1 MTKLKAGITGFRMD
15 VSPWEQ
21 FEILRRIGY
30 RTSENA
36 VMQLMRMEGDLDEN
50 IARYKEMGMELY
62 AVGVQKPFNPNFFR
76 RGGKI
81 EDMCTIR
88 PGYLDMSFD
97 YLTTDDKVIEDTIAC
112 AEKLG
117 VKLISNYSG
126 PALNSRFGLTPCE
139 KDVWFEYLEASDKIA
154 EKFEKAGLHYFYH
167 NHSEEFSIK
176 YDGVSMFDYLL
187 ERTSGLSVEL
197 DIGWALFGGAD
208 PVEVLKKAHDRV
220 VSLHIKDY
228 VDGTVPDPGTPH
240 FQMPRFTTVGT
251 GKVDIDSFLGLAS
264 ELGYEYAIVE
274 QDVLRNLDTVETLT
288 ASYLNMK
295 ETGFVE

>member
-1 MTKLKAGITGFRMD
+1 MNKLKAGITGFRMD
-15 VSPWEQ
+15 GGPWDQIET
-21 FEILRRIGY
+21 LAKIGY
-30 RTSENA
+30 KTSENA
-36 VMQLMRMEGDLDEN
+36 AMQIARMEGDLQEN
-50 IARYKEMGMELY
+50 IARYKDLGMEFY
-62 AVGVQKPFNPNFFR
+62 AVGVQKPFNPGIFR
-76 RGGKI
+76 RGGKL

-97 YLTTDDKVIEDTIAC
+97 YRTTDDKVIEDTIAA
-112 AEKLG
+112 AEKFG

-126 PALNSRFGLTPCE
+126 PALNSRFGLTQCE

-167 NHSEEFSIK
+167 NHSEEFSIF
-176 YDGVSMFDYLL
+176 YDGLSMFDWLL
-187 ERTSGLSVEL
+187 ARTSNLTIEL
-197 DIGWALFGGAD
+197 DVGWALFGGAD
-208 PVEVLKKAHDRV
+208 PVEVLRRAHDRI

-240 FQMPRFTTVGT
+240 FQMPRFSTVGT
-251 GKVDIDSFLGLAS
+251 GKLDLEGILGLAC

-274 QDVLRNLDTVETLT
+274 QDVLRNLNTVETLT